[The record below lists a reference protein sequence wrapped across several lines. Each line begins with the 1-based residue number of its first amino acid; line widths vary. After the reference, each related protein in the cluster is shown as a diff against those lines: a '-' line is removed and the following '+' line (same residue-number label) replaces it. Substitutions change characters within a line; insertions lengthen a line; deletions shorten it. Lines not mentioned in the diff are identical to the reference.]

1 MVTQETAS
9 PDDRSPRVS
18 DPFGTAAL
26 RESVLSS
33 WRSSPT
39 RLREDTN
46 AEEDLVL
53 GGYRDRLLIELA
65 QNAAD
70 AAGTGGHLRVSL
82 VDGELRVA
90 NTGQPLTRQ
99 GVESLASL
107 RASAKDHGVGRFG
120 VGFAAVLTVS
130 DSPRMVST
138 AGGLPSMSLVLG
150 PRSVTTGCQ
159 FCDLPG
165 PPTKTLR
172 TGSPPRFGCLC
183 VRDRRW
189 QASTSSPVKSS
200 TSCFPS
206 TGSAASRSVTRFG
219 GVRATPSTAHR
230 RHALDHRS

>member
-1 MVTQETAS
+1 M
-9 PDDRSPRVS
+9 S

-26 RESVLSS
+26 RESVLAG

-70 AAGTGGHLRVSL
+70 AAGSDGRLRVSL

-90 NTGQPLTRQ
+90 NTGEPLTRQ

-107 RASAKDHGVGRFG
+107 RASAKQQGVGRFG

-130 DSPRMVST
+130 GAPRIVST
-138 AGGLPSMSLVLG
+138 TGGIAFDAARTRAEVGGAERVPVL
-150 PRSVTTGCQ
+150 R
-159 FCDLPG
+159 L
-165 PPTKTLR
+165 
-172 TGSPPRFGCLC
+172 
-183 VRDRRW
+183 
-189 QASTSSPVKSS
+189 
-200 TSCFPS
+200 
-206 TGSAASRSVTRFG
+206 
-219 GVRATPSTAHR
+219 
-230 RHALDHRS
+230 